1 MNGKSPFDE
10 AEEKL
15 EQGINPHDPKVKLKM
30 QGPIMSWQD
39 GLFLLVLIGLVVG
52 GYYYYQYIKKNG
64 ADTFTRCDALYTS
77 AAADDSFFAKA
88 EACYDS
94 TWELSFVS
102 DSLEL
107 LRQERLG
114 YIDSLR
120 TLQKDIF
127 ALADASFKAND
138 TAAAFAALKE
148 YKGPNLLVFKSDIEA
163 WNSWMAL
170 LPKD

>member
-1 MNGKSPFDE
+1 M
-10 AEEKL
+10 
-15 EQGINPHDPKVKLKM
+15 
-30 QGPIMSWQD
+30 
-39 GLFLLVLIGLVVG
+39 
-52 GYYYYQYIKKNG
+52 
-64 ADTFTRCDALYTS
+64 
-77 AAADDSFFAKA
+77 
-88 EACYDS
+88 
-94 TWELSFVS
+94 S